1 MPSLGPG
8 LQASAPQVGDVVRF
22 GHPAS
27 SCFCFPHRFYNGFPL
42 GRMIGPEE
50 EFVDVRHD
58 VRVLE
63 VAIAAGLTAGTGAPE
78 DVYVAIRFV
87 SRHGTSLWTNWSKN
101 TVQWMHLVRDA
112 AFDSQ

>member
-1 MPSLGPG
+1 MLSLGPE
-8 LQASAPQVGDVVRF
+8 LQALAPQVGDVVRF

-27 SCFCFPHRFYNGFPL
+27 GCFRFRHRFYNGFPY
-42 GRMIGPEE
+42 GRKISPEE
-50 EFVDVRHD
+50 EFVDVDDD

-78 DVYVAIRFV
+78 EVHVAIRFV

-101 TVQWMHLVRDA
+101 TVQWMHLVRDE
-112 AFDSQ
+112 AFVLD